1 MKKLMAIILTIAIVM
16 SLCVVPASAAD
27 GKVIITITPD
37 KESVDTTTGD
47 VIVTYTVK
55 AKVTDPSLKVGSLT
69 ITLDPSAGLT
79 LAEKTKKQDSS
90 FYYETNKAALLYL
103 EGVFDDGVFSH
114 LEYAPKTKAFTA
126 TGTTSTR
133 NLNNSS
139 GEVVLMTIMG
149 KIAQG
154 TTGSVTLKTTQHSY
168 GDPSG
173 ATASVDCDVTPA
185 TVTIL
190 KAPISSV
197 TFSLTDP
204 TQGAALPSLSGLGSG
219 YTGAVE
225 WYEGT
230 SATGTTATGNA
241 KPNTKYTAKI
251 TLTAGTGE
259 SFADSV
265 TIPAGYTKDS
275 SSTNSKLVLTKTF
288 DATGNLT
295 PATVTAP
302 TAKTGLEY
310 NGTKQVLLASVAT
323 ANGGTVQYSLDNSSW
338 STDIPTGTDAK
349 TYTVYYKA
357 VGDSTH
363 SDSAV
368 ANIQVTIGPK
378 DISGV
383 TIGTIASQPYTGSAI
398 TPNPEVKDGGTTLV
412 KDTDYTVSYDK
423 NTNAG
428 TATLTITGT
437 GNYKGTNSK
446 NFTIDPATQTLNV
459 PGSYNVP
466 FNKTFDLNTICSSNA
481 PGATLKFALAPGA
494 SMPTGTTFD
503 TATGKVKAGSN
514 TGSFKVTVDSA
525 AVPNYKAA
533 LQGTITVYIVTT
545 PAASVTAAPA
555 AKAGLKY
562 NGNDQALV
570 SKGTANGGTMQYSL
584 DNSTWSNTIPTGK
597 DAKTYTVYYKVKGD
611 SDHTDY
617 TPTSNTVSVS
627 IAQKEVTVA
636 PGTYKVSKEYDST
649 TTAGTGNGTLS
660 VTGIVDSGVSVKA
673 TPVAYTGANVGGQSN
688 VDVNLAL
695 SGTGNTNYKL
705 AASKI
710 SVPCSITPATLTV
723 NGATV
728 AAKTYDGST
737 DATVSAV
744 TFSGTKGS
752 DALTVGTDYTVSG
765 VFNSANVNDADTV
778 LVTVTLKNTTL
789 TKNYKLASSTYNQA
803 ATINQAP
810 TPAAPTGLT
819 GIKGNLLNTVAL
831 PTGWTWVN
839 GTQKMEEEGVDK
851 PFGAHYEDP
860 NGNYAPNISGTPVLI
875 TVLAKNDVN
884 TKITFPNG
892 SLVYN
897 GHGQEYKKATIS
909 GIIAGDTPSW
919 TYTYAVDL
927 STATATLDAT
937 TGLPLT
943 VGKYKV
949 TAIYED
955 SANYGTATATL
966 EITQATPTVTP
977 KFDKIT
983 EKGQKLSVANL
994 GIGSSSPAGGK
1005 IEWVNDAGTALP
1017 GDTEVE
1023 ANKAYKWKYTPADTT
1038 NYAPVY
1044 GTIVVYPV
1052 STGIVIYSPC
1062 YTIKASAGAN
1072 GTISPAG
1079 WCSVVENGSQ
1089 TFTFTPD
1096 KGYTVAKVLVDG
1108 KSVGAVKSYT
1118 FKDVTKD
1125 HTIEVIFMK
1134 SNGNPATG
1142 VFVMP

>member
-1 MKKLMAIILTIAIVM
+1 MLLTMAPITAL
-16 SLCVVPASAAD
+16 AD
-27 GKVIITITPD
+27 GSSANVNM
-37 KESVDTTTGD
+37 V
-47 VIVTYTVK
+47 VT
-55 AKVTDPSLKVGSLT
+55 
-69 ITLDPSAGLT
+69 PSAGTMDT
-79 LAEKTKKQDSS
+79 LRIGDTVQIVVSNSAMTVSTFTFNVKFDKEKFECTSIVGADSEYPDDIGLEKESGKTTWVSAHTKSTLSEANNTATVGFGWAATADTK
-90 FYYETNKAALLYL
+90 YKAATIVTITFKAKAPGSAEFVLS
-103 EGVFDDGVFSH
+103 ENSGGTDGYKNTVS
-114 LEYAPKTKAFTA
+114 
-126 TGTTSTR
+126 
-133 NLNNSS
+133 
-139 GEVVLMTIMG
+139 
-149 KIAQG
+149 
-154 TTGSVTLKTTQHSY
+154 
-168 GDPSG
+168 
-173 ATASVDCDVTPA
+173 TASA
-185 TVTIL
+185 TIL
-190 KAPISSV
+190 KAAISSV
-197 TFSLTDP
+197 SFTLTDP
-204 TQGAALPSLSGLGSG
+204 AQGAALPSLSGLGSG

-225 WYEGT
+225 WYEGN
-230 SATGTTATGNA
+230 SATGTAVTGDA
-241 KPNTKYTAKI
+241 KPNQVYTAKI
-251 TLTAGTGE
+251 TLTADSGE

-265 TIPAGYTKDS
+265 TIPTGYTKDS
-275 SSTNSKLVLTKTF
+275 SSTSSQLVLTKTF

-349 TYTVYYKA
+349 TYTVYYMVK
-357 VGDSTH
+357 GDSTH

-368 ANIQVTIGPK
+368 ASISATIGPK
-378 DISGV
+378 DISSAM
-383 TIGTIASQPYTGSAI
+383 IGTIASQPYTGSAI
-398 TPNPEVKDGGTTLV
+398 TPDPEVKDGTATLE
-412 KDTDYTVSYDK
+412 KGKDYTVSYDK

-459 PGSYNVP
+459 PGSYNVA

-545 PAASVTAAPA
+545 PAASVTAAPT
-555 AKAGLKY
+555 AKTGLKY

-584 DNSTWSNTIPTGK
+584 DNTIWSTAIPKGK
-597 DAKTYTVYYKVKGD
+597 DAKTYTVYYMVKGD

-617 TPTSNTVSVS
+617 TPASNTVSVS

-636 PGTYKVSKEYDST
+636 PGTYKVSKKYDTT
-649 TTAGTGNGTLS
+649 TTAGTGSGALS
-660 VTGIVDSGVSVKA
+660 VTGIEDSGVSVKA
-673 TPVAYTGANVGGQSN
+673 TPVAYTSADVGGQSN

-695 SGTGNTNYKL
+695 SGTGSANYKL

-723 NGATV
+723 TP
-728 AAKTYDGST
+728 
-737 DATVSAV
+737 DANQSKKFNEADPT
-744 TFSGTKGS
+744 
-752 DALTVGTDYTVSG
+752 ALTYTYSGNASGQTPAFNGKLDREAGENVGTYAIKLGNLALTDNGTFKASNY
-765 VFNSANVNDADTV
+765 
-778 LVTVTLKNTTL
+778 TLKL
-789 TKNYKLASSTYNQA
+789 SSPTVNFEIKKA
-803 ATINQAP
+803 DAP
-810 TPAAPTGLT
+810 VPTGL
-819 GIKGNLLNTVAL
+819 KGVQNNELATVLLPSGWAWEASNTEM
-831 PTGWTWVN
+831 N
-839 GTQKMEEEGVDK
+839 GLGSHSFKAKYTDTT
-851 PFGAHYEDP
+851 
-860 NGNYAPNISGTPVLI
+860 GNYNNATNVDVTVE
-875 TVLAKNDVN
+875 VLAKTNVSSS
-884 TKITFPNG
+884 ITFPNG
-892 SLVYN
+892 KLVYT
-897 GHGQEYKKATIS
+897 GSGQTYEASIS
-909 GIIAGDTPSW
+909 GIIAGDTPNW

-927 STATATLDAT
+927 STATATLDSS
-937 TGLPLT
+937 GLPLT
-943 VGKYKV
+943 VGKYTV
-949 TAIYED
+949 TATYED

-966 EITQATPTVTP
+966 EITQATSTVTP

-983 EKGQKLSVANL
+983 EKGKTLEDTHLTIA
-994 GIGSSSPAGGK
+994 SSSPVGGR
-1005 IEWVNDAGTALP
+1005 IEWVDDSNNVLL
-1017 GDTEVE
+1017 DTTKVE

-1044 GTIVVYPV
+1044 GAIVVYPV

-1062 YTIKASAGAN
+1062 YTIKASAGTN